1 MNKQYESSQ
10 VKNYTLSIVIFVI
23 VFLLINMTATQYVA
37 SSLNY
42 HSALGNPIIGSI
54 YNPFGWVMWEVRF
67 WNTHSYFFKSLN
79 IIMFFAFTASFIIFF
94 LVRILGRRKAQ
105 VHDDVHG
112 SAHWMSEEEL
122 YKTGLI
128 QETKGIY
135 VGGYEDKKNNMHYL
149 KHDGPEHCIAL
160 APTRSGKGV
169 GLVLP
174 TLLAWEESVIVL
186 DIKGENFAL
195 TAGWRKTHAKN
206 KILRFEPTATKETDT
221 VKYNPLEE
229 VRVGHS
235 SEIADVQN
243 ISMMICDPEGKGL
256 ADYWQKSAFSL
267 INGLILY
274 TIHTAKENHLSYPSL
289 PTVYETLNGEEISEL
304 LEKMKDHKHAT
315 IRLVGREM
323 LNKAEQE
330 LSGVVGS
337 AASYLNLYADPVVS
351 KNTSKSEFKI
361 HDLMNSDDP
370 VSLYLIIQPSD
381 KDRLMPLVRLM
392 VNQILRKL
400 VEKMEFEGG
409 QTKKNYK
416 HKMLLM
422 FDEFTSLGKLDIFQE
437 SLAYMAGYG
446 IKAFIIIQ
454 DTTQL
459 HNAYGK
465 DEAIT
470 SNCHIKIAFAPNKI
484 ETADWLS
491 KMTGTTTIT
500 KSMITTS
507 GKRLGLVLGQVSESM
522 QEVSRPLMTPDE
534 CMRLKGIQTDVKG
547 NVTGGGEMLIF
558 IAGQAPILG
567 KQILFFKDD
576 AFLARS
582 QIPAPHALD
591 VFEKKIQVQ
600 SETSSGDEDFTSNT
614 GGDTPQKVDLSKVH
628 ENIAKD
634 EKIKSSGTIGTD
646 EERKK
651 ETITKDNQIFDE
663 EHKRINITHPTP
675 GMKRTQ

>member
-1 MNKQYESSQ
+1 MNKQYESKQTS
-10 VKNYTLSIVIFVI
+10 NYILSLVVFAAVFMIMNIV
-23 VFLLINMTATQYVA
+23 ATQYVA
-37 SSLNY
+37 SSLHY
-42 HSALGNPIIGSI
+42 HPALGNPILANI
-54 YNPFGWVMWEVRF
+54 YNPFGWIMWETRF
-67 WNTHSYFFKSLN
+67 WNTHSYFFKTLN
-79 IIMFFAFTASFIIFF
+79 IVMFAAYAVAFIVFF

-112 SAHWMSEEEL
+112 SAHWMSEKEL

-135 VGGYEDKKNNMHYL
+135 VGGYEDQKKNMHYL

-195 TAGWRKTHAKN
+195 TAGWRKKYANNH
-206 KILRFEPTATKETDT
+206 ILRFEPTATEETDT
-221 VKYNPLEE
+221 IKYNPLEE

-274 TIHTAKENHLSYPSL
+274 TIHTAKENGLPYPSL
-289 PTVYETLNGEEISEL
+289 PTVYETLNGEEISSL
-304 LEKMKDHKHAT
+304 LEKMKDHSHAT
-315 IRLVGREM
+315 IKLVGREM

-337 AASYLNLYADPVVS
+337 AASYLNLYADPIVS

-361 HDLMNSDDP
+361 HDLMNSDKP

-400 VEKMEFEGG
+400 VEKMEFEDGK
-409 QTKKNYK
+409 TKKSYK

-454 DTTQL
+454 DTAQL

-484 ETADWLS
+484 ETAEWLS

-534 CMRLKGIQTDVKG
+534 CMRLKRIQTDVKD

-582 QIPAPHALD
+582 QVPTPKHLDIFTGNISISAEETEDPSTTVESGNTPH
-591 VFEKKIQVQ
+591 
-600 SETSSGDEDFTSNT
+600 
-614 GGDTPQKVDLSKVH
+614 KVDLSKVH
-628 ENIAKD
+628 EASPENPKD
-634 EKIKSSGTIGTD
+634 EDKIILDDSAD
-646 EERKK
+646 EEK
-651 ETITKDNQIFDE
+651 TITKDNEFFSE
-663 EHKRINITHPTP
+663 EHKKINITHPTP
-675 GMKRTQ
+675 GLERIIR